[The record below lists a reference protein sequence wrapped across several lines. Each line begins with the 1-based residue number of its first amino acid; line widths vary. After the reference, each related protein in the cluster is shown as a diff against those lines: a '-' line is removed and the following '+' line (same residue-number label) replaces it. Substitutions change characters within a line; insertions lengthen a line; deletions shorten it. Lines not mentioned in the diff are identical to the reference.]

1 MTPPPASPR
10 APSRRALKLGVAGAA
25 LLALGGAALFAYAIK
40 RGGAK
45 PEGGAVTVAV
55 REGRC
60 EPNDLTVPAGR
71 AVFDIRNQSDRT
83 LEWEILDG
91 VMVVE
96 ERENIPPGFSARLT
110 ARLKP
115 GTYQITCGL
124 LSNPRGTLTVT
135 PSAASEEARKRPPIT
150 AFIGPLSEY
159 KVTLALQSLAF
170 VTQVGRL
177 KDAISAG
184 DLDAAKS
191 RFAEA
196 RAAYRRLDPMVAR
209 FADLKNGLD
218 GAADYLAER
227 EADPA
232 FRGLPRI
239 EYGLFAK
246 GSVEGLA
253 PIAAALA
260 EDAAALKT
268 RLRELKLSPEDLYGA
283 SARQARLL
291 ADGAVV
297 HGLAPYA
304 RSDAAELGA
313 ELDGMEKPAGLLSP
327 LLKEASPEAAAALNQ
342 RFVETRAALA
352 ALKPGAARDDP
363 ARAALAERFGAL
375 SDALRQAAAAL
386 GLE

>member
-1 MTPPPASPR
+1 MTPPASRR
-10 APSRRALKLGVAGAA
+10 APSRRALRLGVAGAA
-25 LLALGGAALFAYAIK
+25 LLALAGAALFAYAVK
-40 RGGAK
+40 RGGPK
-45 PEGGAVTVAV
+45 PEDGAIAVAV
-55 REGRC
+55 RDGRC

-71 AVFDIRNQSDRT
+71 AVFHIRNQSDRT

-135 PSAASEEARKRPPIT
+135 PSAASEAARARPPIT

-159 KVTLALQSLAF
+159 KVTLALQSSAF

-177 KDAISAG
+177 REAIAAG
-184 DLDAAKS
+184 DLDAAKA

-196 RAAYRRLDPMVAR
+196 RAAYRRLEPMAAR
-209 FADLKNGLD
+209 FGHLKNALD

-227 EADPA
+227 EADAA

-246 GSVEGLA
+246 GAVEGLA
-253 PIAAALA
+253 PVAAALA
-260 EDAAALKT
+260 EDAAALKA
-268 RLRELKLSPEDLYGA
+268 RLRELKLAPEDLFGA

-304 RSDAAELGA
+304 KNDAAELGA
-313 ELDGMEKPAGLLSP
+313 ELDGMAKAAGLLSP
-327 LLKEASPEAAAALNQ
+327 LLKEASPEAATALDL
-342 RFVETRAALA
+342 RFAETRAALA
-352 ALKPGAARDDP
+352 GLSPGAGRDDP
-363 ARAALAERFGAL
+363 ARTALAQRFGAL